1 MVEVIGFER
10 RRAVTELADRLDA
23 IDRRLEAI
31 AGELREVQPVR
42 PGALTLVSY
51 RCGKGCAGCP
61 HPRWLQWSQA
71 RSPDREMRRKLVG
84 HPTTHPL
91 HRIRRTGV
99 FENTAYI
106 VRRLVTE
113 AQKLAKQRELI
124 LTHVAAARRSL
135 RY

>member
-1 MVEVIGFER
+1 MVEVIGIDR
-10 RRAVTELADRLDA
+10 RRAVIELANRLDE
-23 IDRRLEAI
+23 IDRRLREI
-31 AGELREVQPVR
+31 AGELLEVQPMR
-42 PGALTLVSY
+42 PGALTLHQY

-71 RSPDREMRRKLVG
+71 RSPDKEMRRKLVG

-99 FENTAYI
+99 FKDTAYL

-113 AQKLAKQRELI
+113 AQKLARQRELI